1 MTAIRPVMNI
11 VSFTVKLPTV
21 TEVPGTE
28 KFRPCNQE
36 FEEAEMWF
44 VQVPK
49 LSDLKF
55 EKSGVFISFFVEF
68 GQYGVNSMYFF
79 LGSWRKLF

>member
-55 EKSGVFISFFVEF
+55 E
-68 GQYGVNSMYFF
+68 
-79 LGSWRKLF
+79 